1 MAATSWASPATEH
14 PTYCIKR
21 LLAAGVLAGLV
32 AGAAAALFA
41 ATAGRG
47 PIRDA
52 IALEDSISHATSG
65 AHHEDLFSR
74 STQEI
79 GGAVGLIVFGLA
91 LGVIFAVVLGAVGP
105 RMAASTPLAAS
116 MRLGCTGFM
125 AVVVVPFLKYPA
137 NPPAVG
143 DPDTVNER
151 TMLYFAVL
159 ALSILLAWAVWRF
172 HRAARLGPI
181 AQVWATAGLY
191 SAGLAVIFLALPASP
206 DAVDAPAD
214 LVWRFRLASLGALAV
229 LWAVMALLAGTLLWR
244 PSPESGQRPSE

>member
-1 MAATSWASPATEH
+1 M
-14 PTYCIKR
+14 KR
-21 LLAAGVLAGLV
+21 LLAAGSLAGLA
-32 AGAAAALFA
+32 AGAASALFA

-52 IALEDSISHATSG
+52 IALEDSLSHATSG
-65 AHHEDLFSR
+65 AHHEDLFTR
-74 STQEI
+74 GTQEI

-105 RMAASTPLAAS
+105 RLAASTPLAAS
-116 MRLGCTGFM
+116 VRLGCVGFV

-143 DPDTVNER
+143 DPSTVNER

-172 HRAARLGPI
+172 HRAVRLPPA
-181 AQVWATAGLY
+181 AQTWATAVLY
-191 SAGLAVIFLALPASP
+191 AAGLAVIFLALPASP
-206 DAVDAPAD
+206 DTVEAPAD

-229 LWAVMALLAGTLLWR
+229 AWAVMALATGTLLSR
-244 PSPESGQRPSE
+244 APARDSSDAQSAV

>member
-1 MAATSWASPATEH
+1 M
-14 PTYCIKR
+14 KR
-21 LLAAGVLAGLV
+21 LLAAGSLAGLAAGV
-32 AGAAAALFA
+32 ASALFA

-65 AHHEDLFSR
+65 AHHEDLFAR
-74 STQEI
+74 GTQEI

-105 RMAASTPLAAS
+105 RLAASTPLIAS
-116 MRLGCTGFM
+116 IRLGCAGFV

-143 DPDTVNER
+143 DPATVDER

-172 HRAARLGPI
+172 HRAARL
-181 AQVWATAGLY
+181 ALVSQAWATAALY
-191 SAGLAVIFLALPASP
+191 AAGLVAIFVALPASP
-206 DAVDAPAD
+206 DPVEAPAD
-214 LVWRFRLASLGALAV
+214 LVWRFRLASLGGLAA
-229 LWAVMALLAGTLLWR
+229 LWAVLALATGTLLSR
-244 PSPESGQRPSE
+244 PART

>member
-1 MAATSWASPATEH
+1 M
-14 PTYCIKR
+14 KR
-21 LLAAGVLAGLV
+21 LLAAGSLAGLAGGV
-32 AGAAAALFA
+32 ASALFA

-65 AHHEDLFSR
+65 AHHEDLFAR
-74 STQEI
+74 GTQEI
-79 GGAVGLIVFGLA
+79 GGAVGLVVFGLA

-125 AVVVVPFLKYPA
+125 AVVLVPFLKYPA

-151 TMLYFAVL
+151 TVLYFAVL

-172 HRAARLGPI
+172 HRAARLGPT
-181 AQVWATAGLY
+181 AQVWATVALYAAGL
-191 SAGLAVIFLALPASP
+191 LVIFLALPATP
-206 DAVDAPAD
+206 DTVDAPAD
-214 LVWRFRLASLGALAV
+214 LVWSFRLASLGGLAV
-229 LWAVMALLAGTLLWR
+229 MWAVMALLAGTLLSR

>member
-1 MAATSWASPATEH
+1 M
-14 PTYCIKR
+14 KR
-21 LLAAGVLAGLV
+21 LLAAGSLAGLA

-52 IALEDSISHATSG
+52 IELEDSLSHDTGG
-65 AHHEDLFSR
+65 AHHEDLFAR
-74 STQEI
+74 GIQEI
-79 GGAVGLIVFGLA
+79 GGAIGLIVFGLA

-105 RMAASTPLAAS
+105 RLAAPTPLAAS
-116 MRLGCTGFM
+116 MRLGAVGFVS
-125 AVVVVPFLKYPA
+125 VVLVPFVKYPA

-172 HRAARLGPI
+172 HRAARLAPV
-181 AQVWATAGLY
+181 AQTWATAALY
-191 SAGLAVIFLALPASP
+191 TAGVAIILLALPASP
-206 DAVDAPAD
+206 DSIEAPAD
-214 LVWRFRLASLGALAV
+214 LVWRFRLASLGGLATAWAVLALAT
-229 LWAVMALLAGTLLWR
+229 GTLLSR
-244 PSPESGQRPSE
+244 PDRT

>member
-1 MAATSWASPATEH
+1 M
-14 PTYCIKR
+14 KR
-21 LLAAGVLAGLV
+21 LLGAGCLAGL
-32 AGAAAALFA
+32 AGGAAAAVFA

-52 IALEDSISHATSG
+52 IALEESLSHATSA
-65 AHHEDLFSR
+65 AHHEDLFAR
-74 STQEI
+74 GTQEI
-79 GGAVGLIVFGLA
+79 GGAIGLIVFGLA

-105 RMAASTPLAAS
+105 RMVASTPLAAS

-143 DPDTVNER
+143 DPATVNER
-151 TMLYFAVL
+151 TTLYFAVL

-172 HRAARLGPI
+172 HRVARLGPT
-181 AQVWATAGLY
+181 AQVWATVALCA
-191 SAGLAVIFLALPASP
+191 AGLAVIFLALPTTP

-229 LWAVMALLAGTLLWR
+229 VWAVMALVTGTLLSR
-244 PSPESGQRPSE
+244 PPRTQASA

>member
-1 MAATSWASPATEH
+1 M
-14 PTYCIKR
+14 KR
-21 LLAAGVLAGLV
+21 LLIAGSLAGLAAGV
-32 AGAAAALFA
+32 AAALFA

-65 AHHEDLFSR
+65 THHEDLFAR
-74 STQEI
+74 GTQEI

-105 RMAASTPLAAS
+105 RLTASTPLIAS
-116 MRLGCTGFM
+116 VRLGCVGFV

-143 DPDTVNER
+143 DPSTVNER

-159 ALSILLAWAVWRF
+159 ALSILLAWSVWRF
-172 HRAARLGPI
+172 HRAARLAPTTQ
-181 AQVWATAGLY
+181 AWATAALY
-191 SAGLAVIFLALPASP
+191 TAGLIVIFVALPASP
-206 DAVDAPAD
+206 GPVEAPAD
-214 LVWRFRLASLGALAV
+214 LVWRFRLASLGGLAA
-229 LWAVMALLAGTLLWR
+229 LWAVLSLAAGTLLSR
-244 PSPESGQRPSE
+244 SPERS

>member
-1 MAATSWASPATEH
+1 M
-14 PTYCIKR
+14 KR
-21 LLAAGVLAGLV
+21 LLAAGSLAGLV
-32 AGAAAALFA
+32 GGVASAVFA

-65 AHHEDLFSR
+65 AHHEDLFAR
-74 STQEI
+74 GTQEI
-79 GGAVGLIVFGLA
+79 GGAIGLIVFGLA

-143 DPDTVNER
+143 DPATVNER

-172 HRAARLGPI
+172 HRAARLAPT
-181 AQVWATAGLY
+181 AQAWATAALY
-191 SAGLAVIFLALPASP
+191 TAGLAVIFLAVPATP

-214 LVWRFRLASLGALAV
+214 LVWRFRVASLGALAV
-229 LWAVMALLAGTLLWR
+229 AWAVLALATGTLLSR
-244 PSPESGQRPSE
+244 AAARDSSNSQTPA

>member
-1 MAATSWASPATEH
+1 M
-14 PTYCIKR
+14 KR
-21 LLAAGVLAGLV
+21 LLAAGSLAGLA
-32 AGAAAALFA
+32 AGAASALFA

-65 AHHEDLFSR
+65 AHHEDLFGR
-74 STQEI
+74 GVQEV

-105 RMAASTPLAAS
+105 RLAASTPLVAS
-116 MRLGCTGFM
+116 VRLGCAGFV

-143 DPDTVNER
+143 DPSTVNER
-151 TMLYFAVL
+151 TVLYFAAL

-172 HRAARLGPI
+172 HRTARLAPT
-181 AQVWATAGLY
+181 AKAWATAALY
-191 SAGLAVIFLALPASP
+191 AAGLVVILLALPASP
-206 DAVDAPAD
+206 DPVEAPAD
-214 LVWRFRLASLGALAV
+214 LVWRFRLASLGGLAAAWMVLALV
-229 LWAVMALLAGTLLWR
+229 TGTLLSR
-244 PSPESGQRPSE
+244 PGAAAGQSPSA

>member
-1 MAATSWASPATEH
+1 M
-14 PTYCIKR
+14 KR
-21 LLAAGVLAGLV
+21 LLAAGSLAGLA
-32 AGAAAALFA
+32 AGAASALFA

-52 IALEDSISHATSG
+52 IALEDSLSHATSG
-65 AHHEDLFSR
+65 AHHEDLFTR
-74 STQEI
+74 GTQEI

-91 LGVIFAVVLGAVGP
+91 LGVIFAVGP
-105 RMAASTPLAAS
+105 RLAAPTPLAAS
-116 MRLGCTGFM
+116 VRLGCVGFV

-143 DPDTVNER
+143 DPSTVNER

-172 HRAARLGPI
+172 HRTARLAPA
-181 AQVWATAGLY
+181 AQTWATAALY
-191 SAGLAVIFLALPASP
+191 AAGLVVIFLALPASP
-206 DAVDAPAD
+206 DTVEAPAD

-229 LWAVMALLAGTLLWR
+229 AWAVMALATGTLLSR
-244 PSPESGQRPSE
+244 APARDSSDAQSAV